1 MGGKRLGMFLSPA
14 FAGHLLAVLCVM
26 ALLWHDVLWRSGD
39 ALRASGAHHYWGDG
53 RGIIPRVTGRE
64 LRRETVVT
72 MDGVGGKG
80 VRAIQG
86 HQELPPAGPETVAQG
101 VLSKTRKALNKDR
114 VEMARGDRIEEGAD
128 VIGAGDLRDAK
139 QGAGVIAAL
148 VCLEPALILQKRG
161 RLSKEDTKGA

>member
-1 MGGKRLGMFLSPA
+1 
-14 FAGHLLAVLCVM
+14 
-26 ALLWHDVLWRSGD
+26 
-39 ALRASGAHHYWGDG
+39 
-53 RGIIPRVTGRE
+53 
-64 LRRETVVT
+64 

-128 VIGAGDLRDAK
+128 VIVAGDLRDAK
-139 QGAGVIAAL
+139 QSAGVIAAL
-148 VCLEPALILQKRG
+148 VYLELALILQKRG
-161 RLSKEDTKGA
+161 RWSKEDILHAALDETFLFAFFTTGNRQIFDASPST